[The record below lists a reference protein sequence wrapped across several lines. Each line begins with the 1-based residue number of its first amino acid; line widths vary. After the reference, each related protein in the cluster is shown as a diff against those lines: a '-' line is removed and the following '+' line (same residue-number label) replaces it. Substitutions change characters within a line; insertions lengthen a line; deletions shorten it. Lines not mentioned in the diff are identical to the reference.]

1 MTFPTYK
8 NLDTARLQRLF
19 DNMSECYKIFWFQAI
34 VDTVMEGKLS
44 ATYDELINI
53 MIADAWYM
61 VNEYRLNLGPR
72 DNLEALVHH
81 AGKLTGLK
89 PSEKREDIIGTIALC
104 DDPQLTD
111 YKKRLTNNV
120 PYRLQAPFMPEMK
133 GDKWS
138 GGQLKV
144 ADRING
150 YNNTIYTFDSVSGLN
165 SRISISEDWAEYIRA
180 NYEIISGWIKYNMI
194 VYLQRRN
201 PSVPGIPNKLE
212 PPQERKLEDVKNF
225 WRAVAEM
232 EPVLDIY
239 GDVEINGSGMSIDHF
254 VPWSYVAHDELW
266 NLSPTTRSINSSK
279 SNKLPKWNLYF
290 EKLFRLEYQAYC
302 LVWKNYDL
310 LGLYNKCLD
319 EHCNSDDVRRRLY
332 RKGIAEEE
340 YRVNIESVI
349 LPVYTAAANM
359 GFEEWKLA

>member
-1 MTFPTYK
+1 M
-8 NLDTARLQRLF
+8 
-19 DNMSECYKIFWFQAI
+19 
-34 VDTVMEGKLS
+34 
-44 ATYDELINI
+44 
-53 MIADAWYM
+53 
-61 VNEYRLNLGPR
+61 
-72 DNLEALVHH
+72 
-81 AGKLTGLK
+81 
-89 PSEKREDIIGTIALC
+89 
-104 DDPQLTD
+104 
-111 YKKRLTNNV
+111 

-144 ADRING
+144 ADRINE

-225 WRAVAEM
+225 WKAVAEM

-340 YRVNIESVI
+340 YKANLESII